1 MVWEEIF
8 HELTVF
14 YGEDGAKVCADA
26 ATVERNKAVSAEVQ
40 KAADRMFAAGE
51 SIWKVKA
58 ESYRIIGREMRGH
71 IFKGVPFYCEFGL
84 NGGWGAEKNS
94 PGRVIAKTALERKK
108 LFEKIPPDTYDA
120 LRDAGFFL
128 CCGPYYDALHHS
140 PPQSN
145 ILKHGFRYY
154 YERVCRDLRK
164 AEDPEVRGFLEA
176 AREGLEALHSIQLR
190 FAEDAARM
198 LKSAAAPVERRNL
211 SMIAESAAYAPWE
224 APRSF

>member
-71 IFKGVPFYCEFGL
+71 IFKGVPF
-84 NGGWGAEKNS
+84 
-94 PGRVIAKTALERKK
+94 
-108 LFEKIPPDTYDA
+108 
-120 LRDAGFFL
+120 
-128 CCGPYYDALHHS
+128 
-140 PPQSN
+140 
-145 ILKHGFRYY
+145 
-154 YERVCRDLRK
+154 
-164 AEDPEVRGFLEA
+164 
-176 AREGLEALHSIQLR
+176 
-190 FAEDAARM
+190 
-198 LKSAAAPVERRNL
+198 
-211 SMIAESAAYAPWE
+211 
-224 APRSF
+224 